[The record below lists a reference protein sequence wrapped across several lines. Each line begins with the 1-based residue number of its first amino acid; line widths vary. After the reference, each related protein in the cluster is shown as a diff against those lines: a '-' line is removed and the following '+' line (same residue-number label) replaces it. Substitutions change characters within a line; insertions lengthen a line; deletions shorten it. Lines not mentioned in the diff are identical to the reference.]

1 MPTYIEYYSGL
12 VNLNKYKETSIYI
25 VTPFYRAANAPNY
38 KKEVVQ
44 RKMESWCVEHAGYV
58 ALYAETF
65 LTKTEFTKMFYVQ
78 LKYYDEL
85 RKKYGLDEAFPES
98 YDKISSAAREDDK

>member
-1 MPTYIEYYSGL
+1 
-12 VNLNKYKETSIYI
+12 
-25 VTPFYRAANAPNY
+25 
-38 KKEVVQ
+38 
-44 RKMESWCVEHAGYV
+44 MERWCVEHAGYV

-85 RKKYGLDEAFPES
+85 RKKYGLNEAFPES
-98 YDKISSAAREDDK
+98 YDKISCAAREDDKWNQ

>member
-1 MPTYIEYYSGL
+1 M
-12 VNLNKYKETSIYI
+12 NTSIFYLI
-25 VTPFYRAANAPNY
+25 FFYRAANAPNY
-38 KKEVVQ
+38 QKEVVQ
-44 RKMESWCVEHAGYV
+44 RKMERWCVEHAGYV